1 MMMSRNT
8 LLAFCI
14 ISNFGAFVTSSSS
27 KDTNYWAPK
36 ELGTFYLK
44 DVGFIDVY
52 ETHPEAENYS
62 ERFTAYFTTFNPC
75 KFLVLFFF
83 RINKLFRLYYTPVKK
98 SLTLF

>member
-1 MMMSRNT
+1 MMLRN

-14 ISNFGAFVTSSSS
+14 FLNFGTFITSS
-27 KDTNYWAPK
+27 KVNYWAPK
-36 ELGTFYLK
+36 ALGTFYLK

-52 ETHPEAENYS
+52 ETHPDAENYS

-83 RINKLFRLYYTPVKK
+83 RILNKLLRLYYTPVKK
-98 SLTLF
+98 A

>member
-1 MMMSRNT
+1 MMMLRNN

-14 ISNFGAFVTSSSS
+14 ILNFGAFVTSSSS
-27 KDTNYWAPK
+27 SKVTNYWAPK

-83 RINKLFRLYYTPVKK
+83 RINELFRLYYSCKK
-98 SLTLF
+98 KP